1 MIDSGL
7 YSGISQFHVSTSE
20 SLRVVGMVTG
30 VGVAVALD
38 VGVLGSAEKKFTA
51 SAADRNTTLAVNICR
66 DFIRLRWSLRWS

>member
-7 YSGISQFHVSTSE
+7 YSGISQFQVSTSE
-20 SLRVVGMVTG
+20 SLGFAGMATG

-51 SAADRNTTLAVNICR
+51 SAADRNSALEVSRYRALI
-66 DFIRLRWSLRWS
+66 I

>member
-20 SLRVVGMVTG
+20 SLRVVGMLTG

-38 VGVLGSAEKKFTA
+38 AGVFGSVKKKFTA
-51 SAADRNTTLAVNICR
+51 SAADRNTALEVSRYRALI
-66 DFIRLRWSLRWS
+66 I